1 MDAVSQQ
8 NGGYEKWRELY
19 HELLPLYSI
28 SHISSPSPLL
38 CLAREP
44 GPLLELLEDAERSMV
59 SQRSPKTRGQ
69 NAPTQGG
76 RPVRGNDETGSGVSG
91 RKTAPIT
98 S

>member
-59 SQRSPKTRGQ
+59 SQSSEKNCNKGLPRHEDKMHQHKAAVLSEETMR
-69 NAPTQGG
+69 QG
-76 RPVRGNDETGSGVSG
+76 V
-91 RKTAPIT
+91 A
-98 S
+98 